1 MAETKEINAKTV
13 MQLRAETSAAMMD
26 CKSAL
31 TECGGDLE
39 KAKDWLRKKG
49 KQIADKKSERETK
62 AGTVASYIHLGG
74 KIGVLLELKCETD
87 FVARNEEFQALAKKL
102 AMHIAA
108 AVPVAVSRDK
118 IPADVLEREKAVYR
132 ESDQLKGKPANMIDK
147 IIEGKLEAF
156 YKQKCLLDQVF
167 VGADASGDATVKDLV
182 QNATAKMGENVQV
195 ARFARFELGEA
206 AG

>member
-13 MQLRAETSAAMMD
+13 MQLRGETGAAMMD
-26 CKSAL
+26 CKTAL
-31 TECGGDLE
+31 TECAGDLE

-49 KQIADKKSERETK
+49 KQIADKKSDRETK
-62 AGTVASYIHLGG
+62 AGTVASYIHMGG

-87 FVARNEEFQALAKKL
+87 FVARNEEFQQLARDL
-102 AMHIAA
+102 CMQIAA
-108 AVPVAVSRDK
+108 ARPIAISREKVPT
-118 IPADVLEREKAVYR
+118 DVIEREKAVYR
-132 ESDQLKGKPANMIDK
+132 DSDQLKGKPAQMVDK

-156 YKQKCLLDQVF
+156 FKEKCLVDQAF
-167 VGADASGDATVKDLV
+167 VKDATGKTSVKDV
-182 QNATAKMGENVQV
+182 IQAVAGKMGENVQV